1 MNHFVTHIKNDYKLN
16 KSSTDNRKNTI
27 CENQRNLRE
36 TKHKPMKHNKHF
48 LPIILIFFGFLL
60 TNIFPS
66 CDSVKKEEQIKI
78 AISKAKPAE
87 YYGQYSDWLKAND
100 STIECIDMYH
110 ISLDSALMIFENCD
124 GLLLT
129 GGPDVFPG
137 RYNQAFDTS
146 RCGEIDYKRDTLE
159 FALIEKA
166 LEMKM
171 PILGVCRGEQ
181 ILNIAMGGSL
191 IIDIPTDFDTSII
204 HRCED
209 SYNCE
214 HDITVVNNSLLNKI
228 CQTGYYFSN
237 SNHHQAV
244 NKLADCFVA
253 SAFTPDSLIE
263 AIEWKYPKEK
273 SFLIA
278 VQWHPERLS
287 PDNKLSYPIAER
299 FLQEAK
305 KFRNN

>member
-1 MNHFVTHIKNDYKLN
+1 MKN
-16 KSSTDNRKNTI
+16 
-27 CENQRNLRE
+27 
-36 TKHKPMKHNKHF
+36 NKHF
-48 LPIILIFFGFLL
+48 LSLIIILFGFLFS
-60 TNIFPS
+60 NIFQS
-66 CDSVKKEEQIKI
+66 CNSVDDKDPIKI
-78 AISKAKPAE
+78 AISKAKPVE

-100 STIECIDMYH
+100 STIECIDMYN
-110 ISLDSALMIFENCD
+110 ISLDSALMIFESCD

-146 RCGEIDYKRDTLE
+146 RCGEIDFKRDTLE
-159 FALIEKA
+159 FALIERA

-181 ILNIAMGGSL
+181 ILNVAMGGSL

>member
-1 MNHFVTHIKNDYKLN
+1 MKYNKN
-16 KSSTDNRKNTI
+16 
-27 CENQRNLRE
+27 
-36 TKHKPMKHNKHF
+36 F
-48 LPIILIFFGFLL
+48 LTLIIILFGFLFS
-60 TNIFPS
+60 NIFQS
-66 CDSVKKEEQIKI
+66 CDSVDKKDPIKI
-78 AISKAKPAE
+78 AISKSKPDE
-87 YYGQYSDWLKAND
+87 YYRPYVNWLKAND

-137 RYNQAFDTS
+137 RYDQAYDTS

-191 IIDIPTDFDTSII
+191 IVDIPTDFDTSII
-204 HRCED
+204 HRCTD
-209 SYNCE
+209 SYNCK
-214 HDITVVNNSLLNKI
+214 HDVRIVKNSLLNKI
-228 CQTGYYFSN
+228 CKTDHYVSN

-244 NKLADCFVA
+244 NNLANCFLA
-253 SAFTPDSLIE
+253 SAFTNDSLIE
-263 AIEWKYPKEK
+263 AIEWKKPEGK

-278 VQWHPERLS
+278 IQWHPERLS
-287 PDNKLSYPIAER
+287 PYNKLSYPIAER
-299 FLQEAK
+299 FLREAK
-305 KFRNN
+305 KYRIK